1 MLERLNEAIMVK
13 NTSGFVAI
21 VGCSVAI
28 FWPGAF
34 IFGFPGV
41 MASHWQEA
49 FQVGKGAIGNVL
61 FFVLASLGVF
71 MFLVGRLQERIGIH
85 NMITLGALLCA
96 VNVLLLPFASNIYAV
111 YLWAFI
117 MGTASCFVYIPALTT
132 VQRWFPGRMG
142 LVSGFVNLVFGIS
155 GAFMAPLF
163 TYMLTHLGYAPM
175 TMLLGFLSLIT
186 GTVAGRLTA
195 PPPTETIAHQ
205 AAGSHDSGIIDAGS
219 LSARQSVSTKS
230 FWFLSATWTLQ
241 GAAGIAMVTLSTS
254 YGLSKGFSLE
264 KAVMV
269 LTAFNLASGISRLAS
284 GFISDVHGRNITM
297 SVTFLAA
304 GASYLIMGL
313 SHDLALIAVLAGF
326 VGFAFGTLVAVSAPL
341 VVDCFGM
348 KHFGSVFGLV
358 FASYGFLAGPLGPS
372 LAGYLLDSTNG
383 NYSVVF
389 AYLGVFCFV
398 SAVLIRY
405 VVPSKGV

>member
-1 MLERLNEAIMVK
+1 MFR
-13 NTSGFVAI
+13 NTRGLKAVL
-21 VGCSVAI
+21 GCSVAV

-61 FFVLASLGVF
+61 FFVLVSLGVF
-71 MFLVGRLQERIGIH
+71 MFLVGRLQERIGIS
-85 NMITLGALLCA
+85 NMITLGAVLCG
-96 VNVLLLPFASNIYAV
+96 VTVLLLPFASTIHAV
-111 YLWAFI
+111 YLWAFV
-117 MGTASCFVYIPALTT
+117 MGTASCFVYIPSLTS
-132 VQRWFPGRMG
+132 VQRWFPSRMG
-142 LVSGFVNLVFGIS
+142 LVAGFVNLVFGIS

-163 TYMLTHLGYAPM
+163 TYLLTHLGYASM
-175 TMLLGFLSLIT
+175 TFLLGLFALGT
-186 GTVAGRLTA
+186 GMVAARLTA
-195 PPPTETIAHQ
+195 PPLTGTNSGQPSS
-205 AAGSHDSGIIDAGS
+205 GSNLAQPEAPA
-219 LSARQSVSTKS
+219 LTARESVRTGS
-230 FWFLSATWTLQ
+230 FWFLSATWALQ

-254 YGLSKGFSLE
+254 YGLSKGFSLGE
-264 KAVMV
+264 AVLI

-284 GFISDVHGRNITM
+284 GHISDMHGRNSTM

-304 GASYLIMGL
+304 GASYMIIGFSDNLVFIAL
-313 SHDLALIAVLAGF
+313 LAAFIGF
-326 VGFAFGTLVAVSAPL
+326 SFGTLVAVSAPL

-348 KHFGSVFGLV
+348 RNFGSIFGLV

-383 NYSVVF
+383 NYVAVF
-389 AYLGVFCFV
+389 SYLGAFCLV

-405 VVPSKGV
+405 VAPSKVSR